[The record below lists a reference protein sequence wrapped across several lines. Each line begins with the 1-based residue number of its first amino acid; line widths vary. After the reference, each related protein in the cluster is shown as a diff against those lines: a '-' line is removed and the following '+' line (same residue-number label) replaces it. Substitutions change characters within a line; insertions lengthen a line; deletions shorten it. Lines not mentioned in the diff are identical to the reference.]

1 MWLSAFA
8 ALGFLGIAGWWARRW
23 WWAPAGHA
31 VAACGT
37 APEVARDSSD
47 TMPDAQALREINAR
61 IGERLWQLAYGAPP
75 VAPALEKPHAEMRV
89 AIVARLEPEKL
100 NPDYLPR
107 RPTLMQQLMRVV
119 NDPDAQADKL
129 SRMIAHDPVL
139 GADVLRIANS
149 SLYRVTPEP
158 VESIQR
164 AIVVCGLDGM
174 RGILATAMVRPVFRA
189 SGKNFPR
196 LPRLLWQRTER
207 ATRAAELYAL
217 KICPQDRFEA
227 QLAVLLSALGPLV
240 AHSAAL
246 DAYAQRPRLK
256 PDASL
261 LVELTR
267 SVAPSMSVCIA
278 QAWGLSQRILSALS
292 RAASGPLASAVT
304 VGELLG
310 TLSTLEAHGALSES
324 DEPAWA
330 ELGLD
335 EASIRDIRA
344 QISRP

>member
-1 MWLSAFA
+1 MWLTAFA

-23 WWAPAGHA
+23 WWASAGPAVPARG
-31 VAACGT
+31 AAPAAT
-37 APEVARDSSD
+37 QHSSGPV
-47 TMPDAQALREINAR
+47 PDAQALREANAR
-61 IGERLWQLAYGAPP
+61 AGERLWQLAYGAPAT
-75 VAPALEKPHAEMRV
+75 APALEKPHAEMRV

-119 NDPDAQADKL
+119 NDPEAQADKL

-164 AIVVCGLDGM
+164 AIVVCGLDDM

-189 SGKNFPR
+189 SGRNFPR

-207 ATRAAELYAL
+207 ATRAAELYAM
-217 KICPQDRFEA
+217 KACPQDRFEA

-240 AHSAAL
+240 VHSAAL

-256 PDASL
+256 ADPSL

-267 SVAPSMSVCIA
+267 SVGPSMSVCIA
-278 QAWGLSQRILSALS
+278 QAWGSSPRIVSALGH
-292 RAASGPLASAVT
+292 ADSGPLASAVT
-304 VGELLG
+304 MGELLG
-310 TLSTLEAHGALSES
+310 SLVTLEAHAALSKA

-330 ELGLD
+330 EAGLD
-335 EASIRDIRA
+335 EAWIQDIRA
-344 QISRP
+344 QISRS